1 MYKKIWVKARN
12 TVVGHTYDLD
22 ASASEEGDEES
33 DYEHSVRDDIVV
45 SRALDL
51 AARPFRGDEES
62 SFHMSHSSSQPQMRH
77 RSLSESDIIGR
88 L

>member
-1 MYKKIWVKARN
+1 M
-12 TVVGHTYDLD
+12 
-22 ASASEEGDEES
+22 
-33 DYEHSVRDDIVV
+33 DDIVV

-62 SFHMSHSSSQPQMRH
+62 SFHMSHSSSQLLNLR

>member
-12 TVVGHTYDLD
+12 TVVGRTF
-22 ASASEEGDEES
+22 SESEEEDEES
-33 DYEHSVRDDIVV
+33 DNEQSAMDDIGV

-51 AARPFRGDEES
+51 AARPFRGDEEP
-62 SFHMSHSSSQPQMRH
+62 SFHMSHSSSQLPNLR